1 MANKKNES
9 VKKNIQSPSR
19 VGSIDTS
26 VISVLNLNIPAGT
39 PVYIGQSNIDH
50 MKRRHP
56 ADYAKY
62 GADIPSIIQ
71 NPDYVGLNTAD
82 DSIEYV
88 KEYVVD
94 GEFVKVAVRVSMS
107 NKYFIRSLYVL
118 NKNRVNNFI
127 NKGTLKKV

>member
-1 MANKKNES
+1 MTSKKNES

-19 VGSIDTS
+19 VGSIDTRI
-26 VISVLNLNIPAGT
+26 ISALNLNIPAGT

-107 NKYFIRSLYVL
+107 NKYYIRSLYVL

-127 NKGTLKKV
+127 SKGTLKKI

>member
-1 MANKKNES
+1 MTNKKNENA
-9 VKKNIQSPSR
+9 KKNIQSPSR
-19 VGSIDTS
+19 IGSIDTS
-26 VISVLNLNIPAGT
+26 VISALNLNTPAGT